1 MDDLFSIKRFSDSID
16 NDTEFIPLLSS
27 EEEEIMQAE
36 KLPESLPIL
45 PLRNTVLFPGVV
57 IPITVGRDKSIR
69 LIRESYRNDRT
80 IGVVAQKD
88 STIEDPEAKDLHKVG
103 TVAHLIKILQMPDGN
118 TTVIIQGK
126 KRFEIEDFIQD
137 EPYFR
142 AKIKDLADFDKNL
155 VRDEHF
161 IALIASLKDL
171 AIQIIRL
178 SPNIPSEAAFAI
190 KNIDS
195 PFFLVN
201 FVSSNLNIDLVEK
214 QKLLEIPDLMKR
226 ANAVLSAL
234 AKELHMLELKNQI
247 QDKVKLDL
255 DKQQRDYLLSQ
266 QLKTI
271 QEELGG
277 SPHEQEINDMK
288 AKALKKKWSVKVSEA
303 FDKELKKLQR
313 MNPQAAEYSIQM
325 NYLETMLELPW
336 NEFTTDSF
344 DLKKA
349 QQILDEDH
357 YGLEKIKE
365 RIIEHLAV
373 LKLKNDMKSPIL
385 CFAGPPGVGKT
396 SLGKSIARAL
406 GRNYIRVSLGGLRD
420 ESELRGHRKTYIGA
434 MPGRIIQSLRK
445 AGSANPVF
453 VLDEV
458 DKVSGNN
465 FQGDP
470 QAALLEILDPEQ
482 NFEFYDNYLEIT
494 FDLSRVMFL
503 ATANTLSTVHPA
515 LRDRMEVIDLSGY
528 LLEEK
533 AEIARRHLVP
543 KQIREHGLK
552 ESHVQFSKKILE
564 KIIDDY
570 TRESGVR
577 SLEKVI
583 AKIIRN
589 RAKFVAMDEDYN
601 PKLTTEDVEKIMGI
615 PRYQKDRDTHIEVPG
630 VVTGLAW
637 TAVGGEILFV
647 EVSLSRGKGNLTL
660 TGNLGDVMKES
671 ATIAYEYLKSHAS
684 SLDLDPAVFPS
695 WNVHI
700 HVPEGATPKDG
711 PSAGITMLTALAS
724 AFTQRKAHS
733 DLAMTGEITLRG
745 KVLPVGGIKEKI
757 LAAKRAKIKNI
768 ILSIENKKDIEEVKK
783 EYIEGL
789 NFIYVEKMIDVI
801 NHALLKE
808 KVKHPLD
815 LKVKNETS
823 NLTANN

>member
-1 MDDLFSIKRFSDSID
+1 MDNLFDIKGFSEVID
-16 NDTEFIPLLSS
+16 KDTEFIPLLSS
-27 EEEEIMQAE
+27 EEEEMMQAE
-36 KLPESLPIL
+36 NLPESLPIL

-57 IPITVGRDKSIR
+57 IPITVGRDKSIH

-88 STIEDPEAKDLHKVG
+88 ASFEDPEEKDLYRVG
-103 TVAHLIKILQMPDGN
+103 TVAHLLKILQMPDGN

-126 KRFEIEDFIQD
+126 KRFEIEQFIQD

-142 AKIKDLADFDKNL
+142 AKIKDLADFDKQL
-155 VRDEHF
+155 EQDEHF
-161 IALIASLKDL
+161 MALISSLKDL

-190 KNIDS
+190 KNIES

-201 FVSSNLNIDLVEK
+201 FVSSNLNIELAEK
-214 QKLLEIPDLMKR
+214 QKLLETPDLVKR
-226 ANAVLSAL
+226 ANDVLTAL
-234 AKELHMLELKNQI
+234 AKELHMLELKSQI
-247 QDKVKLDL
+247 QDKVKSDL

-277 SPHEQEINDMK
+277 SPHEQEISELKEK
-288 AKALKKKWSVKVSEA
+288 AMRKKWSAKVAQA
-303 FDKELKKLQR
+303 FDKETKKLQR

-325 NYLETMLELPW
+325 NYLETMIELPW
-336 NEFTTDSF
+336 GEYTVDSF

-385 CFAGPPGVGKT
+385 CFVGPPGVGKT

-420 ESELRGHRKTYIGA
+420 EAELRGHRKTYIGA

-465 FQGDP
+465 IQGDP

-503 ATANTLSTVHPA
+503 ATANTLATIHPA

-533 AEIARRHLVP
+533 VEIAKRHLIP
-543 KQIREHGLK
+543 KQIKEHGLSNK
-552 ESHVQFSKKILE
+552 HVKFSNKVLE

-577 SLEKVI
+577 ALEKVI

-589 RAKFVAMDEDYN
+589 RAKFVAMAEEFVARIQTDTLETILGA
-601 PKLTTEDVEKIMGI
+601 PK
-615 PRYQKDRDTHIEVPG
+615 YQRDRDLKHDVPG
-630 VVTGLAW
+630 VATGLAW

-647 EVSLSRGKGNLTL
+647 EVSLSKGKGNLAL
-660 TGNLGDVMKES
+660 TGNLGEVMKES
-671 ATIAYEYLKSHAS
+671 ATIAYEYLKSHAQQ
-684 SLDLDPAVFPS
+684 LNLDPEIFQH

-700 HVPEGATPKDG
+700 HMPEGATPKDG

-724 AFTQRKAHS
+724 AYTQRKVRP
-733 DLAMTGEITLRG
+733 DVAMTGEITLRG

-757 LAAKRAKIKNI
+757 LAAKRAKIHNI
-768 ILSIENKKDIEEVKK
+768 ILSLENKKDIEEVKK
-783 EYIEGL
+783 DYITGL
-789 NFIYVEKMIDVI
+789 EFIYVEKMLDVI
-801 NHALLKE
+801 NLTLLKDKVPHALDLS
-808 KVKHPLD
+808 VKSSSPQ
-815 LKVKNETS
+815 
-823 NLTANN
+823 